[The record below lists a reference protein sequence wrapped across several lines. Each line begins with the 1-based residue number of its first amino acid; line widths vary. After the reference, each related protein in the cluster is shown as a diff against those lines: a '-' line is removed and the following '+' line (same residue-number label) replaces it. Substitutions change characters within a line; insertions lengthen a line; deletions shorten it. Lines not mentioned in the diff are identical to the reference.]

1 MATNADRL
9 ENRPASRADDGRS
22 RTAKVRTIK
31 SAELPALVGREVA
44 LSAWIAVTQQ
54 AIDDFARVI
63 GDPQWIHVDVE
74 RATRES
80 PFRDGNGRGCTIAHG
95 FLTLS
100 LLSQLLETSLV
111 ISDRRAGINVGF
123 NRIRFTAPVHAGS
136 RVRGRFVLADLGPD
150 GNDLKLTWDVTVERE
165 GEEKP
170 ALVAQWLTRIVR

>member
-1 MATNADRL
+1 M
-9 ENRPASRADDGRS
+9 
-22 RTAKVRTIK
+22 RTVT
-31 SAELPALVGREVA
+31 SAELTALVGREVV
-44 LSAWIAVTQQ
+44 LSAWIDVTQQ

-74 RATRES
+74 RAARES
-80 PFRDGNGRGCTIAHG
+80 PFRDGNGRGRTIAHG

-123 NRIRFTAPVHAGS
+123 NRIRFTAPVLAGS
-136 RVRGRFVLADLGPD
+136 RIRGRFVLVELGLD

-170 ALVAQWLTRIVR
+170 ALIAQWLTRINR